1 MLSWPK
7 EEKTIFETMNNGY
20 KAVIMYEHKLTV
32 KNKVLSM
39 NLAKNKQIFP
49 QNPKFNLECL

>member
-39 NLAKNKQIFP
+39 NLEKKTS
-49 QNPKFNLECL
+49 